1 MSVFW
6 DTLFDSIIVQISS
19 SKSVLHTYS
28 YENIYN
34 HIKQLKMRVESAKIS
49 HGSFLKR
56 GIRYG

>member
-1 MSVFW
+1 MSVFL

-34 HIKQLKMRVESAKIS
+34 HIKQVENESEKC
-49 HGSFLKR
+49 
-56 GIRYG
+56 

>member
-34 HIKQLKMRVESAKIS
+34 HIKRIENESGKC
-49 HGSFLKR
+49 
-56 GIRYG
+56 